1 MRMKRERWATGGFE
15 MQPLEPRQLMSAALP
30 IVSIVADQLTV
41 PEAMTDPSDSKTVTS
56 EAFYT
61 ISRSGPTTHSMEV
74 RYHLDPS
81 STAVEGKNFVPLDDV
96 ITIPAHASSAR
107 VELQTRDDQL
117 FNVTLTARLKL
128 APGAYVRKAGH
139 ESATISILNYDIG
152 RLAATAPSNMSAG
165 GPAGVLTISLHASRT
180 TDAPF
185 PLAGDLAITI
195 LTSWTERSDP
205 FSLPTTVILP
215 AGQTSVQV
223 PLVLVDPSAL
233 DVLEGV
239 NIGVEVLGC
248 YGASAYIALHGNASG

>member
-1 MRMKRERWATGGFE
+1 MKRERWATGGFE

-30 IVSIVADQLTV
+30 VVSIVADQSTV

-61 ISRSGPTTHSMEV
+61 ISRSGPTTHSVEV

-81 STAVEGKNFVPLDDV
+81 STAVEGKNFAPLDDV
-96 ITIPAHASSAR
+96 ITIPAHASSTQ
-107 VELQTRDDQL
+107 VELRTRDDKL
-117 FNVTLTARLKL
+117 FNVTLSARLKL
-128 APGAYVRKAGH
+128 APGGYVREAGH
-139 ESATISILNYDIG
+139 ESAAIGILNYDIG
-152 RLAATAPSNMSAG
+152 RMDATAPINMSAG
-165 GPAGVLTISLHASRT
+165 GPPGELTITLHASRT
-180 TDAPF
+180 SDAPIPF
-185 PLAGDLAITI
+185 AGDVAIT
-195 LTSWTERSDP
+195 LQASWTERTDP

-239 NIGVEVLGC
+239 NIDIETPGC
-248 YGASAYIALHGNASG
+248 GAMVYIAIHGPTTG